1 MSLIV
6 QPSDVDLSK
15 VEIDFAHIRGGRI
28 EFDHGGRTTTIDKR
42 SQLACPPFATD
53 KRTWAN
59 AVELFVTGREHGQ
72 LRGTPFLV
80 VTQLYRQLGG
90 DFR

>member
-1 MSLIV
+1 VNV
-6 QPSDVDLSK
+6 QPSDVDLSR
-15 VEIDFAHIRGGRI
+15 VEIDFAHIRRDRI
-28 EFDHGGRTTTIDKR
+28 EFERSGRTTTIDKR

-53 KRTWAN
+53 KRTWSR
-59 AVELFVTGREHGQ
+59 AVELFIQGRELGQ